1 MSPSQ
6 SLARAIMMDNG
17 HRSTAQLKGVWCRL
31 HSKSFGVIRTAIEST
46 VGTSLFDDIE
56 DEHQRFSFNILD
68 ETLTGKTLDTQFI
81 SGNAYYLWE
90 KIRIRLD
97 RFTPHDL
104 SRLIDRYMNLKYT
117 PRQDPAVFRREFDN
131 SVRELRQAGLT
142 IPDKL
147 HLAVWYRALP
157 PEFDS
162 LRQALGANPD
172 LTWNNI
178 YDAIITQY
186 SANYSIK
193 KTTRKQEDE
202 KALSAVEEAK
212 KERLR
217 RLKDKNK
224 TKEED
229 AITDKKK
236 RQKEC
241 TYCGKTGHTVDKC
254 YALENDK
261 KNADSFK
268 QNGKQSDSEED
279 DEHAAPF
286 VDDELLA
293 SWYQPSS
300 DSDELVAKAGDL
312 PLSQLP
318 VHFLFDSAAT
328 THVTPVKRIVEDL
341 NDAPAMTMGTAING
355 QRSIITKRGKVR
367 LNEKWTL
374 RDVAFVPNASISL
387 ISEGRL
393 ADAGYTIIKNK
404 DFVIVRNS
412 QDKVVLRGP
421 RVNRLWL
428 YTVDGKTP
436 DKKPTNTIIPSKPL
450 AQKNVTFSDS
460 SEKKDNPAPT
470 QHRTIPK
477 KGTQV
482 GNGNTPSYAAAVKR
496 SAKSS

>member
-1 MSPSQ
+1 MSHLDKSVGKTPQPKRQAAQTSTGYEPSYDAKAATVQPLEQPGSDSEDEIPLIKQEDALAAAVGLFSQQQANVRFGTLSGGLFGDSSIPSTLPAMVKLAGPTATQYRDWKIKALSYFQTNGLTEVVTMSPSQ

-318 VHFLFDSAAT
+318 FIF
-328 THVTPVKRIVEDL
+328 
-341 NDAPAMTMGTAING
+341 
-355 QRSIITKRGKVR
+355 
-367 LNEKWTL
+367 
-374 RDVAFVPNASISL
+374 SL
-387 ISEGRL
+387 IP
-393 ADAGYTIIKNK
+393 
-404 DFVIVRNS
+404 
-412 QDKVVLRGP
+412 P
-421 RVNRLWL
+421 R
-428 YTVDGKTP
+428 
-436 DKKPTNTIIPSKPL
+436 PL
-450 AQKNVTFSDS
+450 M
-460 SEKKDNPAPT
+460 
-470 QHRTIPK
+470 
-477 KGTQV
+477 
-482 GNGNTPSYAAAVKR
+482 
-496 SAKSS
+496 

>member
-1 MSPSQ
+1 M
-6 SLARAIMMDNG
+6 
-17 HRSTAQLKGVWCRL
+17 
-31 HSKSFGVIRTAIEST
+31 
-46 VGTSLFDDIE
+46 
-56 DEHQRFSFNILD
+56 
-68 ETLTGKTLDTQFI
+68 
-81 SGNAYYLWE
+81 
-90 KIRIRLD
+90 
-97 RFTPHDL
+97 
-104 SRLIDRYMNLKYT
+104 
-117 PRQDPAVFRREFDN
+117 
-131 SVRELRQAGLT
+131 
-142 IPDKL
+142 
-147 HLAVWYRALP
+147 
-157 PEFDS
+157 
-162 LRQALGANPD
+162 
-172 LTWNNI
+172 
-178 YDAIITQY
+178 
-186 SANYSIK
+186 
-193 KTTRKQEDE
+193 
-202 KALSAVEEAK
+202 
-212 KERLR
+212 
-217 RLKDKNK
+217 
-224 TKEED
+224 
-229 AITDKKK
+229 
-236 RQKEC
+236 
-241 TYCGKTGHTVDKC
+241 
-254 YALENDK
+254 
-261 KNADSFK
+261 
-268 QNGKQSDSEED
+268 
-279 DEHAAPF
+279 
-286 VDDELLA
+286 
-293 SWYQPSS
+293 
-300 DSDELVAKAGDL
+300 
-312 PLSQLP
+312 
-318 VHFLFDSAAT
+318 
-328 THVTPVKRIVEDL
+328 TPVKRIVEDL